1 MKSPATEC
9 SETELEC
16 INRSQIPRK
25 VKFSSLTMRVEY
37 ERTPVAGWKWTDVS
51 ELGIYICEVYISK
64 LELPKHIDTPLPLPS
79 QCQ

>member
-1 MKSPATEC
+1 
-9 SETELEC
+9 
-16 INRSQIPRK
+16 
-25 VKFSSLTMRVEY
+25 MRVEY